1 MVGALEYM
9 EVVLDTPLDVPLVL
23 DGLVNPDSTVL
34 ELGLPVGV
42 VELMLALEASMGLL
56 VGKFTT
62 VLLLLPTGLEAELT
76 FAVVRDVEAELL
88 KVGTELNVEFPD
100 IVKLLEV

>member
-56 VGKFTT
+56 VGEFTT

-76 FAVVRDVEAELL
+76 FAVVRDVESELL

-100 IVKLLEV
+100 IFKLLEV

>member
-1 MVGALEYM
+1 VVGALEYT

-42 VELMLALEASMGLL
+42 VELMLALEASTGLL
-56 VGKFTT
+56 VGEFTT